1 MFDAPSS
8 TLYNSLNNIL
18 ENPKEYLADVCF
30 TLDSTEIWAHRAILL
45 ARAPRDFVQRYL
57 PELLIDYKEHELPIK
72 LKMDIFTSEL
82 FLPLLRFWYTAS
94 FFNLVSPQSSVSE
107 LSIMTPTTLSPIS
120 SPKICNSPPT
130 EVMTTDIQQEL
141 EEIGFQLG
149 TAVLPMRSD
158 SVPDFVQLKSDLKRM
173 LDENMA
179 TDVTI
184 KLMPATSTGD
194 GEMSTVIPGL
204 LCTSPD
210 NHTQSVDI
218 SIASFKA
225 HRFILAAQSPYF
237 YALFCTQFQEAK
249 SNIVHLTDDLFNEAI
264 IGVVLNYFYTDKIIV
279 NPLKFDITKASS
291 PSQRRLIHNKHALR
305 VIQKAFYSADYLGHS
320 ETLGQALL
328 YEMETMCH
336 HFKCV
341 CSECAVLLPSM
352 LAWSDK
358 HVEVVPK
365 LRRALILLYSDPVHS
380 LSSLWSQRP
389 FALLVT
395 SLVPFA
401 RTLGEDT
408 LRAVNRQ
415 EPLFRARTP
424 KTLVHEI
431 EERIFSN
438 VTKHNAIHVL
448 HSLHLCLSQI
458 RSADPS
464 PSWSR
469 PTLELV
475 NPLLRY
481 AVGMVSQFFDFYCV
495 EYPILLSCVDGIG
508 AGFSVDF
515 LDFLL
520 RHVLDE
526 GIKITNAGIIYQGIV
541 RDLVGRQEVV
551 KNMAIDDVLI
561 KARSRCAQYI
571 SKQWTKV
578 KALGGFRSLD
588 KATSRQLSDD
598 INIPHRNL
606 IKPYETDF
614 SNIFSFKP
622 RKSKKMNN
630 TSVDD
635 KNASLTEAYTRR
647 LSLGNLITRSSVTNN
662 QTLDSSRNT
671 RSRPRALSTE
681 SVMVPT
687 SRRYTERTT
696 TTPSS
701 TTAPTTTLRDLQN
714 PPLIHLLSRE
724 VEENTRRLEQAESS
738 VSNNTS
744 TLQRNNSTGSTSVV
758 EFRRPLLRTSSSFTS
773 LTDQLLP
780 IENVLLSPPVI
791 AISKST
797 DTDNNDRPSRLKFEL
812 PTTPARSK
820 SPSAPPQLTHLSPQS
835 TNKHRHRRGSKTRRS
850 RWSIGGSSNNN
861 SDVSDDE
868 ELPALPVLGD
878 KIELLRRPLP
888 TMGTIRYIGPVQFA
902 QGPYIGIELESRLG
916 KSDGSVDGIRYFQTD
931 PQRGLF
937 VKPDDF
943 KILSH

>member
-1 MFDAPSS
+1 
-8 TLYNSLNNIL
+8 
-18 ENPKEYLADVCF
+18 
-30 TLDSTEIWAHRAILL
+30 
-45 ARAPRDFVQRYL
+45 
-57 PELLIDYKEHELPIK
+57 
-72 LKMDIFTSEL
+72 MDIFTAEL
-82 FLPLLRFWYTAS
+82 FLPLLRFWYTANY
-94 FFNLVSPQSSVSE
+94 FNLVSRDSSVSD

-141 EEIGFQLG
+141 EDIGFQLG

-173 LDENMA
+173 LDENIA

-184 KLMPATSTGD
+184 NLMSATNASDDELCTA
-194 GEMSTVIPGL
+194 IPSL
-204 LCTSPD
+204 LSTSPD
-210 NHTQSVDI
+210 NHTHSVDI

-237 YALFCTQFQEAK
+237 YALFCTQFQESK
-249 SNIVHLTDDLFNEAI
+249 NNIVHLTDDLFNEAI

-279 NPLKFDITKASS
+279 NPLNYDITKASS
-291 PSQRRLIHNKHALR
+291 LLQRRLLHNKHALR

-328 YEMETMCH
+328 FEMETMCH

-424 KTLVHEI
+424 KTLIHEI

-475 NPLLRY
+475 TPLLRY
-481 AVGMVSQFFDFYCV
+481 AVGMVSQFFGFYCV

-520 RHVLDE
+520 RHVLED

-561 KARSRCAQYI
+561 KARLRCALYI
-571 SKQWTKV
+571 SKHWTKV
-578 KALGGFRSLD
+578 KALGGFRTLD
-588 KATSRQLSDD
+588 KSTLRQLSDD

-606 IKPYETDF
+606 TKPYETDF

-622 RKSKKMNN
+622 RKSKKLN
-630 TSVDD
+630 TVVDD

-647 LSLGNLITRSSVTNN
+647 LSLGNLITRSSASNHQN
-662 QTLDSSRNT
+662 QESARNT

-687 SRRYTERTT
+687 SRRYTERAT

-701 TTAPTTTLRDLQN
+701 TTASIPTTNVLQN

-724 VEENTRRLEQAESS
+724 VEENTKRLEQAESS
-738 VSNNTS
+738 CNSSAT
-744 TLQRNNSTGSTSVV
+744 TLQSNASIGATSIV
-758 EFRRPLLRTSSSFTS
+758 EYRRPLLRTSSSFTS

-780 IENVLLSPPVI
+780 IESVLLTPP
-791 AISKST
+791 AITASKST
-797 DTDNNDRPSRLKFEL
+797 STDNNDRPSRLKFEL

-820 SPSAPPQLTHLSPQS
+820 SPSAPPPMTHLSPQGS
-835 TNKHRHRRGSKTRRS
+835 NKNRHRRGSKTRRS
-850 RWSIGGSSNNN
+850 RWSIGGNSNNN

-868 ELPALPVLGD
+868 EPTALPVLGD

-902 QGPYIGIELESRLG
+902 QGPYIGIELESRCKLASPFFFCFFFHQLLLIVFYCSG
-916 KSDGSVDGIRYFQTD
+916 
-931 PQRGLF
+931 
-937 VKPDDF
+937 
-943 KILSH
+943 